1 MGKKVDLEARLRK
14 EKDRVA
20 KFALR
25 QPKTWKEVVDRRRWD
40 RLNNIIW
47 RRYDDR
53 NYHPTEPNMSRLQR

>member
-1 MGKKVDLEARLRK
+1 MGKKPGLEARLRK

-25 QPKTWKEVVDRRRWD
+25 QPKTWKEVVDRARWD

-47 RRYDDR
+47 RRY
-53 NYHPTEPNMSRLQR
+53 EKQES

>member
-1 MGKKVDLEARLRK
+1 MGKKLSLEIRLRR

-25 QPKTWKEVVDRRRWD
+25 QPRTLKEQSDRLRWD

-47 RRYDDR
+47 RRYEDKL
-53 NYHPTEPNMSRLQR
+53 YHPTDPNMSRLQR